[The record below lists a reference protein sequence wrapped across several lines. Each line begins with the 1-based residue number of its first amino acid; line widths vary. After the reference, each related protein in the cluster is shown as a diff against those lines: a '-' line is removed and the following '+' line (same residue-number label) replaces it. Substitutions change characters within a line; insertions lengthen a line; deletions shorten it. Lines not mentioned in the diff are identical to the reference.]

1 VTASLLASNVAG
13 VEKYGEVL
21 VAGHPVDAGAAALGR
36 SGAAAGW
43 LLPALNSL
51 ADDIIVAIMG
61 EVEEYAQPGDEAAAR
76 AVRRVAHDAVAGF
89 AARITWPAV
98 TATAAAAAAEP
109 SETASA
115 AGMFRDLGRLLAIE
129 GRSLNA
135 LRAALRIGARVT
147 WQRLQEQARQ
157 GNGNPE
163 AFARIGETVF
173 WYMDELTASCSAGY
187 AEARAELAGE
197 TSELRRRLLD
207 MLTASPAPP
216 LPVIA
221 SLAQAAGWPL
231 PRRVA
236 AVALAPLAEG
246 LPGPLPPD
254 VLADL
259 TRRDPCLL
267 IADPDGPGRR
277 RQLAT
282 ALRGWLP
289 ATGRPGDHHPGD
301 HQAAGHPGG
310 RGSPGGPLAA
320 VGPGV
325 PLAGASGS
333 LRWAAQTLALARRG
347 LVGSGSAADARS
359 GAGADGADGART
371 TDKADAVGGADG
383 IIWSEDHLPTLVLLA
398 DADLAAT
405 LSRAALAPLQ
415 RLRADQADRLAWTLQ
430 AWLESAD
437 DANAAARRLHVHPQT
452 IRYRLRQASE
462 LFGDALTDP
471 DARFRLLLALRVH
484 RLLGSA

>member
-1 VTASLLASNVAG
+1 MEKYAEVVAG
-13 VEKYGEVL
+13 VGKYAEVL
-21 VAGHPVDAGAAALGR
+21 AAGHPADSGGAAE
-36 SGAAAGW
+36 W
-43 LLPALNSL
+43 LLPALDSL
-51 ADDIIVAIMG
+51 AQDITAAIMR
-61 EVEEYAQPGDEAAAR
+61 EVDEYAQPGDDAAAK
-76 AVRRVAHDAVAGF
+76 AVRRVARDAVAGF
-89 AARITWPAV
+89 AARVTRPAPAAVAALTTV
-98 TATAAAAAAEP
+98 TEP
-109 SETASA
+109 PETASA
-115 AGMFRDLGRLLAIE
+115 ASMFRDLGRLLAME

-173 WYMDELTASCSAGY
+173 WYLDELTASCSAGY
-187 AEARAELAGE
+187 AEARAEFAGE

-207 MLTASPAPP
+207 LLTSSPAA
-216 LPVIA
+216 PVAAIA

-236 AVALAPLAEG
+236 AVALAPTAGL

-267 IADPDGPGRR
+267 VADPDGPGRR
-277 RQLAT
+277 RQLAAT
-282 ALRGWLP
+282 LRGWL
-289 ATGRPGDHHPGD
+289 T
-301 HQAAGHPGG
+301 AAGHADDHPSSDDH
-310 RGSPGGPLAA
+310 RSSPGQSPPPRLLAA
-320 VGPGV
+320 VGPAV
-325 PLAGASGS
+325 PLGGASGS

-347 LVGSGSAADARS
+347 IIGAGNAAGAGGSGANN
-359 GAGADGADGART
+359 AGRPDS
-371 TDKADAVGGADG
+371 ADG
-383 IIWSEDHLPTLVLLA
+383 IVWCEDHLPTLVLLA

-405 LSRAALAPLQ
+405 LSRDALAPLR
-415 RLRADQADRLAWTLQ
+415 RLRPDQSDRLAWTLL

-437 DANAAARRLHVHPQT
+437 DANAAALRLHVHPQT
-452 IRYRLRQASE
+452 IRYRLRQVSE

-471 DARFRLLLALRVH
+471 DARFRLLLALRV
-484 RLLGSA
+484 RGLLGSG